1 VFVFSLRSES
11 LNFLEGAAW
20 IHSCNLGIAF
30 IAELLTIVALIWLS
44 VVQRNRCCC
53 LIFFKFF
60 FLLSIHFGVVVC
72 MLYMMMLLVFMC

>member
-44 VVQRNRCCC
+44 VVQRYRCCC
-53 LIFFKFF
+53 FFKKCFF
-60 FLLSIHFGVVVC
+60 KLSIHFGVVVC
-72 MLYMMMLLVFMC
+72 MLYMMLLVFMC